1 MELKTY
7 IARDMQA
14 ALAAMRFELGED
26 AIIVASERTKDGGVL
41 VRAAVEEPLHVPS
54 EAPAGDSSVVP
65 FSSFEARY
73 RRRLMAKLRSEPDYE
88 ATAAPSVPF
97 DRETLLD
104 ALRAHRLPEQL
115 STELIESAERSAID
129 DMALA
134 LASALDKRMRTD
146 PVDADVS
153 GSLMIVGSFGV
164 GKTGVAA
171 RLAAAA
177 KSAGREVWLVATDV
191 EGAGQLARLET
202 LAAHLDVPVLPAPT
216 IETFEQIVARAR
228 QQDVLIIADSAGF
241 DPRGPVALDVPGSE
255 DMEKIAVVSAACD
268 AEEAAETARLLKSHG
283 VARVIVTG
291 LDLVRRK
298 GALVAF
304 ATSGLA
310 LAQVSASPYLA
321 DGLEPLS
328 PLALARKLL
337 APMDAPRAKH

>member
-1 MELKTY
+1 
-7 IARDMQA
+7 
-14 ALAAMRFELGED
+14 
-26 AIIVASERTKDGGVL
+26 
-41 VRAAVEEPLHVPS
+41 
-54 EAPAGDSSVVP
+54 
-65 FSSFEARY
+65 
-73 RRRLMAKLRSEPDYE
+73 
-88 ATAAPSVPF
+88 VPF

-283 VARVIVTG
+283 VARVIV
-291 LDLVRRK
+291 RRK